1 MFPLRGNFQIIA
13 VHKALNKNEVPLKQ
27 KHVRV
32 LIVGTHKEKSSS
44 VFWNTISRIQLE
56 KNPVLTW
63 KFCHLLHKL
72 IRDGHRKVLEESLR
86 YTQRIVQLG
95 NFWQHLHTSG
105 YGLSNT
111 SYCRMLVSRI
121 EFHKRN
127 ATIPGS
133 LQLTDTQLN
142 TIVNADVNQSFE
154 LSIEMLDQMDD
165 LLNLQTTVFNAM
177 DVVRWSSLVP
187 QGQCL
192 LAPLILVI
200 LDTSKFYDYLVKII
214 FKLHEQLPPDALSGH
229 RERFSGIF
237 RKMKKFYE
245 EAANLQYF
253 KYLVSIPSLPSL
265 APNFLQASDLDTYQ
279 SPQAYLHGD
288 NVSESDTPPDGRSID
303 ESLVDVSEPQI
314 VHQEEAHTAATD
326 PRDMLIDT
334 LRRDVDDA
342 RFNNE
347 RLMNEARSRIE
358 QYENRLVQMKLEND
372 HYKQSVDELKEELER
387 VRAANA
393 HSERQAVDEAR
404 LQDVERKAQSSEQ
417 NFQKMKSAYASLRQE
432 HIEALTKLSNAQ
444 KDLATSEAERMNKEE
459 EVRNLERKVID
470 AEQEKSLIEEKAR
483 GAACNV
489 DDLQGQLAQRQVDIE
504 ILKKTIEELKG
515 SSEKELKE
523 LKEKNE
529 QLQVRIDETR
539 REKQVVEERALTAA
553 NSADDFSSQLS
564 AKLAEISALHGEIE
578 RMKESS
584 ARLSEEF
591 NAKTADL
598 ETRLAESQ
606 KEKTAVEEK
615 AKSAA
620 NNAEQLDAQLAA
632 KLSEMAILNEV
643 CTVECVRS
651 GLIIGIGGDGS
662 EDGADGSAN
671 RRLGRAK
678 GDRRRE
684 SAREQQKCATTKPTA
699 GAVQRASNGCDEG
712 ELILFDASANA
723 TSRPSFDGKQR
734 NPNVKSVRHMVAV
747 LRLRHMVCPHRIE
760 VQLFVMQE
768 ATVISDYEFNELF
781 VRTVSDVIAV
791 GSQAYETEKQKSA
804 KQLDELKAHAAAE
817 LRINQQRLFE
827 SCCCG
832 VEQNLQ
838 RASDELHSANSIS
851 YPLQLALP
859 AIRTQIDVI
868 DKLGTIVRD
877 EPSAELVHELTVLGH
892 ELADVIMCSA
902 AAAYT
907 VSIQHFEPVQEQ
919 CRVVAREALRA
930 AKTLKDVKFS
940 DARNEVFPTLKKS
953 IQELETLCVN
963 LPTSSGDLDAE
974 KVGLLLEDEMKRMD
988 EAIKKAVQ
996 VIEDLQKKSRATDSG
1011 IRLEVNEKILD
1022 SCNALMSAIIVLVS
1036 KSRAMQEE
1044 IVAAGR
1050 GTASPKE
1057 FYKRNHQW
1065 TEGLISAAKAVGVAA
1080 TVLVQSADGAITG
1093 KGKLEHLIVASQ
1105 EIGASTAQLFVS
1117 SRVKADRGSQKLA
1130 ELLTA
1135 SRAVNSCTASVVATV
1150 KSGQQK
1156 LSDNETLDFSR
1167 LSLHEAKKEE
1177 MESQVRM
1184 LELEAELTKERARF
1198 AQLRKQHYHLASLV
1212 ANENGSASSRGINCA
1227 NRAVFAA

>member
-1 MFPLRGNFQIIA
+1 MSRRSAITGADREAFIKAQIIA

-620 NNAEQLDAQLAA
+620 NSAEQLDAQLAA
-632 KLSEMAILNEV
+632 KLSEMAILNERLNALEAGSSLELGV
-643 CTVECVRS
+643 MEAKMAQMEA
-651 GLIIGIGGDGS
+651 LIADS
-662 EDGADGSAN
+662 E
-671 RRLGRAK
+671 K
-678 GDRRRE
+678 
-684 SAREQQKCATTKPTA
+684 
-699 GAVQRASNGCDEG
+699 QRAIAEEKAQESSKNAQQLSLQLAQCNAH
-712 ELILFDASANA
+712 LTDAM
-723 TSRPSFDGKQR
+723 K
-734 NPNVKSVRHMVAV
+734 
-747 LRLRHMVCPHRIE
+747 
-760 VQLFVMQE
+760 
-768 ATVISDYEFNELF
+768 
-781 VRTVSDVIAV
+781 
-791 GSQAYETEKQKSA
+791 AYETEKQKSA

-868 DKLGTIVRD
+868 DKLGTIMRD

-1212 ANENGSASSRGINCA
+1212 ANENGSASSREGSP
-1227 NRAVFAA
+1227 R

>member
-1 MFPLRGNFQIIA
+1 
-13 VHKALNKNEVPLKQ
+13 
-27 KHVRV
+27 
-32 LIVGTHKEKSSS
+32 
-44 VFWNTISRIQLE
+44 
-56 KNPVLTW
+56 
-63 KFCHLLHKL
+63 
-72 IRDGHRKVLEESLR
+72 
-86 YTQRIVQLG
+86 
-95 NFWQHLHTSG
+95 
-105 YGLSNT
+105 
-111 SYCRMLVSRI
+111 
-121 EFHKRN
+121 
-127 ATIPGS
+127 
-133 LQLTDTQLN
+133 
-142 TIVNADVNQSFE
+142 
-154 LSIEMLDQMDD
+154 
-165 LLNLQTTVFNAM
+165 
-177 DVVRWSSLVP
+177 
-187 QGQCL
+187 
-192 LAPLILVI
+192 
-200 LDTSKFYDYLVKII
+200 
-214 FKLHEQLPPDALSGH
+214 
-229 RERFSGIF
+229 
-237 RKMKKFYE
+237 MKKFYE

-620 NNAEQLDAQLAA
+620 NSAEQLDAQLAA
-632 KLSEMAILNEV
+632 KLSEMAILNE
-643 CTVECVRS
+643 
-651 GLIIGIGGDGS
+651 
-662 EDGADGSAN
+662 
-671 RRLGRAK
+671 
-678 GDRRRE
+678 
-684 SAREQQKCATTKPTA
+684 
-699 GAVQRASNGCDEG
+699 
-712 ELILFDASANA
+712 
-723 TSRPSFDGKQR
+723 
-734 NPNVKSVRHMVAV
+734 
-747 LRLRHMVCPHRIE
+747 
-760 VQLFVMQE
+760 
-768 ATVISDYEFNELF
+768 
-781 VRTVSDVIAV
+781 
-791 GSQAYETEKQKSA
+791 AYETEKQKSA

-817 LRINQQRLFE
+817 LRISQQRLFE

-868 DKLGTIVRD
+868 DKLGTIMRD

-1212 ANENGSASSRGINCA
+1212 ANENGSASSREGSP
-1227 NRAVFAA
+1227 R

>member
-1 MFPLRGNFQIIA
+1 MSRRSAITGADREAFIKAQIIA

-142 TIVNADVNQSFE
+142 TMVNADVNQSFE

-229 RERFSGIF
+229 RERFGGIF

-288 NVSESDTPPDGRSID
+288 NVSEGDTPPDGRSVD
-303 ESLVDVSEPQI
+303 ESLVDVSEPQTI
-314 VHQEEAHTAATD
+314 HQEEEHTVATD
-326 PRDMLIDT
+326 PRDVLIDT

-372 HYKQSVDELKEELER
+372 QYKQSVDELKDELER
-387 VRAANA
+387 VRAMNA

-444 KDLATSEAERMNKEE
+444 KDLATSEGERMNKEE

-504 ILKKTIEELKG
+504 LLKKTVEELRG

-523 LKEKNE
+523 LKEKND
-529 QLQVRIDETR
+529 QLQVLIDETK
-539 REKQVVEERALTAA
+539 REKQLVEEQALTAA
-553 NSADDFSSQLS
+553 SSADDFSSQLS
-564 AKLAEISALHGEIE
+564 SKLAEISALHGEIE
-578 RMKESS
+578 RMNESS
-584 ARLSEEF
+584 ARMSEEF
-591 NAKTADL
+591 NTKIADL

-606 KEKTAVEEK
+606 EEKTAIEEK

-632 KLSEMAILNEV
+632 KLSEVAILNERLNALEAGSSLELGV
-643 CTVECVRS
+643 MKAKMAQMEA
-651 GLIIGIGGDGS
+651 LIADS
-662 EDGADGSAN
+662 EKQ
-671 RRLGRAK
+671 RAFAEEEA
-678 GDRRRE
+678 RE
-684 SAREQQKCATTKPTA
+684 SSENAQQLSQQLAQCNTHLTDAMKRMEMMRETSIAQENLLQTSTQQLEMSLAESLKERTIF
-699 GAVQRASNGCDEG
+699 G
-712 ELILFDASANA
+712 EKERTNAEKLIQLSALLAENNA
-723 TSRPSFDGKQR
+723 K
-734 NPNVKSVRHMVAV
+734 
-747 LRLRHMVCPHRIE
+747 L
-760 VQLFVMQE
+760 E
-768 ATVISDYEFNELF
+768 AFKE
-781 VRTVSDVIAV
+781 
-791 GSQAYETEKQKSA
+791 AYEAEKQKSA
-804 KQLDELKAHAAAE
+804 KQLDELKAHTAAE
-817 LRINQQRLFE
+817 LRISQQRFFE
-827 SCCCG
+827 SCCSG
-832 VEQNLQ
+832 IEQNLQ

-868 DKLGTIVRD
+868 DKLGSIMQD

-953 IQELETLCVN
+953 IQELETLCVH
-963 LPTSSGDLDAE
+963 LPTSSGDLDTE

-996 VIEDLQKKSRATDSG
+996 MIEDLQKKSRATNSG

-1135 SRAVNSCTASVVATV
+1135 SRAVNSCTANVVATV

-1156 LSDNETLDFSR
+1156 LNDSETLDFSR

-1177 MESQVRM
+1177 MESQVRV

-1212 ANENGSASSRGINCA
+1212 ANENGSASSREESP
-1227 NRAVFAA
+1227 R